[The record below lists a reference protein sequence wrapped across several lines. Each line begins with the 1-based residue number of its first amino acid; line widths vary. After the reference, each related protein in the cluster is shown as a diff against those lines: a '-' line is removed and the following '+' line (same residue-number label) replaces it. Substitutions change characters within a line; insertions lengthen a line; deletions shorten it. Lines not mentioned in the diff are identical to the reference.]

1 MEAARGRVL
10 QLCLV
15 GFAALLVRALTDP
28 SPAPL
33 PDPACPLSSFPYKP
47 TGECVG
53 VQENTTY
60 WGCYPTTLCCGNV
73 LEALSQSLALHAR
86 NTSSIFLSGDQWSD
100 CSEHLLQPLSPPA
113 NSCHFDDL
121 FYGSSEC
128 SSLSPSLINKMDSYR
143 DAQGNCSNFNTS
155 YDDVCKNCI
164 LAIGEATESIL
175 NYYQVNDNDTERAI
189 CGVAVI
195 TYLASGKVEDH
206 AWMDDFYRCL
216 PAQDKLEPDYI
227 RVESSAVKVAL
238 AMLIA
243 TVGLML
249 VITLVKYV
257 TRKKKPPKSAQQKE
271 MTTWSG
277 LYRFS
282 RAEIE
287 NAINYRNEKKC
298 LGRGSAGRVYKGVLP
313 SGQAVAVKHIYKS
326 NASDSFRREVEGL
339 SRVRHPNLVC
349 LFGYCI
355 EDGEQYLVYEYCPA
369 GNLAYHLRRKDTA
382 LTWERRVKILRECA
396 LGLRYLHHYVDGCIV
411 HRDIKLTNILLTENL
426 EPKLSDFGLAKILN
440 MEESKVF
447 TEVRGTI
454 GYMDPEY
461 MSNAKLTCAS
471 DIYSFGIVSLQLLS
485 GQKVIELD
493 LEARDQLTRKARDVS
508 IGIRPLSDF
517 EDPRL
522 NGNVNK
528 ADFESILQVAVF
540 CVAQE
545 SKDRPTIDMFFHEL
559 EKAWKN
565 TVAKSQK
572 EKKENY
578 STSTSFSRSSDVHR
592 V

>member
-1 MEAARGRVL
+1 
-10 QLCLV
+10 
-15 GFAALLVRALTDP
+15 
-28 SPAPL
+28 
-33 PDPACPLSSFPYKP
+33 
-47 TGECVG
+47 
-53 VQENTTY
+53 
-60 WGCYPTTLCCGNV
+60 
-73 LEALSQSLALHAR
+73 
-86 NTSSIFLSGDQWSD
+86 
-100 CSEHLLQPLSPPA
+100 
-113 NSCHFDDL
+113 
-121 FYGSSEC
+121 
-128 SSLSPSLINKMDSYR
+128 
-143 DAQGNCSNFNTS
+143 
-155 YDDVCKNCI
+155 
-164 LAIGEATESIL
+164 
-175 NYYQVNDNDTERAI
+175 
-189 CGVAVI
+189 
-195 TYLASGKVEDH
+195 
-206 AWMDDFYRCL
+206 
-216 PAQDKLEPDYI
+216 
-227 RVESSAVKVAL
+227 
-238 AMLIA
+238 
-243 TVGLML
+243 
-249 VITLVKYV
+249 
-257 TRKKKPPKSAQQKE
+257 KKKEASLRKVTFIS
-271 MTTWSG
+271 
-277 LYRFS
+277 YFS
-282 RAEIE
+282 TLA
-287 NAINYRNEKKC
+287 C
-298 LGRGSAGRVYKGVLP
+298 FVLIT
-313 SGQAVAVKHIYKS
+313 G
-326 NASDSFRREVEGL
+326 
-339 SRVRHPNLVC
+339 
-349 LFGYCI
+349 
-355 EDGEQYLVYEYCPA
+355 
-369 GNLAYHLRRKDTA
+369 KDTS

-508 IGIRPLSDF
+508 IGKRPLSDF

>member
-1 MEAARGRVL
+1 
-10 QLCLV
+10 
-15 GFAALLVRALTDP
+15 
-28 SPAPL
+28 
-33 PDPACPLSSFPYKP
+33 
-47 TGECVG
+47 
-53 VQENTTY
+53 
-60 WGCYPTTLCCGNV
+60 
-73 LEALSQSLALHAR
+73 
-86 NTSSIFLSGDQWSD
+86 
-100 CSEHLLQPLSPPA
+100 
-113 NSCHFDDL
+113 
-121 FYGSSEC
+121 
-128 SSLSPSLINKMDSYR
+128 
-143 DAQGNCSNFNTS
+143 
-155 YDDVCKNCI
+155 
-164 LAIGEATESIL
+164 
-175 NYYQVNDNDTERAI
+175 
-189 CGVAVI
+189 
-195 TYLASGKVEDH
+195 
-206 AWMDDFYRCL
+206 
-216 PAQDKLEPDYI
+216 
-227 RVESSAVKVAL
+227 
-238 AMLIA
+238 
-243 TVGLML
+243 ML
-249 VITLVKYV
+249 VITLVRYV
-257 TRKKKPPKSAQQKE
+257 TRKNQPPKSAHQKE

-326 NASDSFRREVEGL
+326 NTSDSFRREVEGL

-508 IGIRPLSDF
+508 IGKRPLSDF

-565 TVAKSQK
+565 TVAKQYCVCYSDSAAILHTVAEGKEGELLDIDILFKIIRCTSSLNTLPRCYCSSRRFCTAVISQCK
-572 EKKENY
+572 DQL
-578 STSTSFSRSSDVHR
+578 SSRK
-592 V
+592 